1 MEIEETREQQ
11 RTVENYVTQIAAL
24 MAKIPTTA
32 WEDVLDYIYFIKW
45 WKVKEEEA
53 RGYGIADQS

>member
-24 MAKIPTTA
+24 LAKIPVTA
-32 WEDVLDYIYFIKW
+32 WDDVLDYIYHMKW

-53 RGYGIADQS
+53 RKNGE